1 MEETIL
7 TSLLNFG
14 IFPCVTI
21 YLMFIIIKDFK
32 AELKSLKSLTN
43 EDVVNSLN
51 EFYKIQN
58 SLDKIINMNEQMQC
72 YLNNYL
78 NNLLIKLLDVLDDFD
93 KY

>member
-7 TSLLNFG
+7 TTLLNFG

-32 AELKSLKSLTN
+32 SELATLKSLTD
-43 EDVVNSLN
+43 EDTLNSIN
-51 EFYKIQN
+51 QFNKIQN
-58 SLDKIINMNEQMQC
+58 SLDKLITINEQMQN

-78 NNLLIKLLDVLDDFD
+78 NNLIIKLLDVLDDFD

>member
-1 MEETIL
+1 MEATIL
-7 TSLLNFG
+7 RSLLNFG

-21 YLMFIIIKDFK
+21 YLTLVIIKDFK
-32 AELKSLKSLTN
+32 EEIRSLKSLN
-43 EDVVNSLN
+43 EEELKMSID
-51 EFYKIQN
+51 EFNNIKN
-58 SLDKIINMNEQMQC
+58 SLDRIISVNEQMQN